1 MNVATNEI
9 AAVGAHLNEVY
20 PMLPFTPVRGAGVY
34 LENAAGRRILD
45 LYGGHAVAALG
56 YGHRDLSET
65 LARASRDLVF
75 QTNALPLKIRDEA
88 AEKLAAFGPA
98 GLGRVF
104 FVNSGAEANE
114 NALRL
119 ALKVTGRT
127 KIVAMEHS
135 FHGRTAAAARR
146 HLRRSEVVVRLPA
159 HAVRRR
165 VRSRA
170 MTPRRLR
177 PPSTRARPPSSSS
190 PCKAWPARSTSQPEF
205 MHAVRAAC
213 DRAGALLIIDEVQ
226 TGMGRLGAPFG
237 AQLYGV
243 RPDLLTVAKGLGGG
257 FPCGAVLMP
266 HSIAA
271 DLKPGALGTT
281 FGGGPVACAAIKT
294 VIEVIQRDNLL
305 ANVRDVSAAD
315 SRDLLRRTRREHSRP
330 RLSARLEDA
339 PQSRGRARRLACAR
353 HLGRHERR
361 SAYAAAATAADP
373 VHRTRTT
380 PSSGLGGTDRCAA
393 LTTWPTSRARK
404 SKTSLH
410 SRRAST
416 RNRSP
421 VPSKAKYCRC
431 CS

>member
-1 MNVATNEI
+1 MNVARHEV

-20 PMLPFTPVRGAGVY
+20 PMLPFTPVRGRGVY

-65 LARASRDLVF
+65 LARQSRELVF
-75 QTNALPLKIRDEA
+75 QTNALPLKVRDEA
-88 AEKLAAFGPA
+88 AEKLAAFGPP

-127 KIVAMEHS
+127 KVVAMEHS
-135 FHGRTAAAARR
+135 FHGRTAAAG
-146 HLRRSEVVVRLPA
+146 
-159 HAVRRR
+159 AVTYGAAKTWYGFPR
-165 VRSRA
+165 
-170 MTPRRLR
+170 TPFDVQFVPRNDLGGLAAAVDS
-177 PPSTRARPPSSSS
+177 STAAVIIEPVQGL
-190 PCKAWPARSTSQPEF
+190 AGAFDFAPEF

-237 AQLYGV
+237 AQLHGV

-266 HSIAA
+266 HTIAA

-294 VIEVIQRDNLL
+294 VIEVIDRDDLL
-305 ANVRDVSAAD
+305 ANVRTVSSAIRA
-315 SRDLLRRTRREHSRP
+315 SCCVGPVESIQGLGFLLGLRTRSKAAAVRDALLARDILVGTSADPHMLRLLPALILSTEHVQS
-330 RLSARLEDA
+330 LAAALEELTDA
-339 PQSRGRARRLACAR
+339 PL
-353 HLGRHERR
+353 
-361 SAYAAAATAADP
+361 
-373 VHRTRTT
+373 
-380 PSSGLGGTDRCAA
+380 
-393 LTTWPTSRARK
+393 
-404 SKTSLH
+404 
-410 SRRAST
+410 
-416 RNRSP
+416 
-421 VPSKAKYCRC
+421 
-431 CS
+431 